1 MAAAMVILIA
11 AIQERQ
17 KLQLIRKNLRDL
29 SDPFTIQESQ
39 FRLLYR
45 YVLEI

>member
-1 MAAAMVILIA
+1 MAAAWVVLI
-11 AIQERQ
+11 EVDEEKR

-29 SDPFTIQESQ
+29 SDPFSIQESQ

-45 YVLEI
+45 YACI